1 MASRRGY
8 RAENSFAI
16 TCAADD
22 EDAQA
27 HNADRLYLCKHLA
40 GALYERF
47 KLRVTADG
55 SSNLN
60 LKPPCRKGPGRL
72 LLRTT

>member
-1 MASRRGY
+1 MKLAITSGKLESQVHNFVASRLARLL
-8 RAENSFAI
+8 AENSFAI

-27 HNADRLYLCKHLA
+27 HNADRLYLCKLLA

-47 KLRVTADG
+47 KLRVTADD
-55 SSNLN
+55 
-60 LKPPCRKGPGRL
+60 R
-72 LLRTT
+72 